1 MHRSCRI
8 VVGPYLCFKGAAFLF
23 EQAIDVT
30 PDLLIL
36 VVYRVTFCPVDMTEL
51 SADLF
56 VEVLLALMQLL
67 NPRILELDFLPL
79 CPPILLLYF
88 DSDPYET

>member
-1 MHRSCRI
+1 
-8 VVGPYLCFKGAAFLF
+8 
-23 EQAIDVT
+23 
-30 PDLLIL
+30 
-36 VVYRVTFCPVDMTEL
+36 MTEL